1 MDTARMIKTL
11 VLILTIS
18 LLFAGISGAAEIIGP
33 DVSSFETEARVGL
46 SVKLDDEFVQQISKG
61 FQKEFTIYVDL
72 FRRWD
77 VWPDEFIRG
86 VKIIRTIK
94 ADTVKGEFTATSFD
108 GVTMIDKRFATFE
121 QMMLWA
127 LTVKDV
133 RIQLGDIGD
142 RENHFVRV
150 TVESRKQNLPKMIGY
165 ILFFT
170 DSKDFKVF
178 KDSAPFKK

>member
-1 MDTARMIKTL
+1 MIKTL
-11 VLILTIS
+11 VIFLSLSLFLT
-18 LLFAGISGAAEIIGP
+18 GISRAAEIIGP
-33 DVSSFETEARVGL
+33 DVISSETEARVGL
-46 SVKLDDEFVQQISKG
+46 AVVIDDEFVQQIKKG

-72 FRRWD
+72 FRTWD

-94 ADTVKGEFTATSFD
+94 ADTVKGEYKATSFD
-108 GVTMIDKRFATFE
+108 GATIIEKRFASFE
-121 QMMLWA
+121 QMMQWA
-127 LTVKDV
+127 LIV
-133 RIQLGDIGD
+133 RDAKIPMSDISD
-142 RENHFVRV
+142 RESHFIRV

>member
-1 MDTARMIKTL
+1 MIKS
-11 VLILTIS
+11 LILILSIS
-18 LLFAGISGAAEIIGP
+18 LLSDGILEAAEINGP
-33 DVSSFETEARVGL
+33 DVSCVEAEARVGL
-46 SVKLDDEFVQQISKG
+46 TVEVDDEFVQQIKKG

-94 ADTVKGEFTATSFD
+94 ADTVKGEYKAASFD
-108 GVTMIDKRFATFE
+108 GATIIDKRFATFE
-121 QMMLWA
+121 QMMQWA

-133 RIQLGDIGD
+133 RIPMSDIVD
-142 RENHFVRV
+142 RESHFIRV
-150 TVESRKQNLPKMIGY
+150 TVESRKQNLPRMIGY

-170 DSKDFKVF
+170 DSRDFKVF